1 MLNSL
6 PVFFL
11 YLEKKFFNNHPFRC
25 FLPLT
30 LTFSYAIF
38 PAILFYSAFWYPSV
52 RYIVVLSC
60 LLRKSICYFGCRN
73 QSVNCV

>member
-1 MLNSL
+1 LLLLGLSSESL

-11 YLEKKFFNNHPFRC
+11 RLEKIFSNRSIHC

-30 LTFSYAIF
+30 LPFYYAFF
-38 PAILFYSAFWYPSV
+38 PGFLFYSAFWYPAV

-60 LLRKSICYFGCRN
+60 LLL
-73 QSVNCV
+73 